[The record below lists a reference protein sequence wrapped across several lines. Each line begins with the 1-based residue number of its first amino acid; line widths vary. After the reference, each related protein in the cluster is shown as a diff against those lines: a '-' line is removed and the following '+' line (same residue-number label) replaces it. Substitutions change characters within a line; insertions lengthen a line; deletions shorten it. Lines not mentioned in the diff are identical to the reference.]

1 METIIE
7 FIKNSPLIALQTVV
21 GFAIIKGVLLILK
34 FILLVALGENNV
46 FKIKIKTREKGE
58 PETWKD
64 IN

>member
-34 FILLVALGENNV
+34 FILLMALGENNV

-58 PETWKD
+58 PETWKN